1 MVKKLICLTCGENI
15 TMQMDLDKL
24 KISTDCKNAHHFRE
38 IPFNAYYNYLPNYNN
53 LNEDNISAKNKYV
66 FYCYLCHKNVDIK
79 HIEKHNGHDG
89 IKLSIKE
96 FLPKEKCI
104 EYYSSIKHKNFN
116 KELEKINQVIKDFN
130 EWKIMLDK
138 KFFIFIQFL
147 KHLYEIEKYFFDD
160 LLKNSDDEEIY
171 YNYESLINIKEIY
184 MINNS
189 IKNFRHDYSNI
200 NSNFNKMSYFFINK
214 ITDINEEENNM
225 TLKNIEP
232 YYKGNKCYFN
242 EEIKYKSEKN
252 DNIFPL
258 IKNLFQNCKSFVGY
272 DHRYFKEKES
282 DNFHYS
288 QDDQNL
294 HKFLLQVKNNIPN
307 ITHISNMRNKSYFSC
322 AAEKN
327 IIILK
332 NNESK
337 LEKINIINCC
347 NFRDKNNNM
356 LFSLELSNKK
366 LLGISDEYIKIFD
379 SFNSSINNIDEY
391 YKNYFISKN
400 IILLN
405 KIDDIIQ
412 ISPKLFCTYSQ
423 NISEIFFWDIKYMEV
438 VTKLGG
444 IRSLQNNSKYLHLL
458 DNSDLLITGEEYIYI
473 ISIFNLEIK
482 AKIKSDGL
490 ISSFC
495 LLPKNGILCGE
506 ILINYGPYSPF
517 NKENNEYNLVQ
528 YQINEKGIQKISEKK
543 KVHKDV
549 IRSLYYLGN
558 NIILSCSNNGELKI
572 WY

>member
-1 MVKKLICLTCGENI
+1 MLQKKIL
-15 TMQMDLDKL
+15 
-24 KISTDCKNAHHFRE
+24 
-38 IPFNAYYNYLPNYNN
+38 
-53 LNEDNISAKNKYV
+53 
-66 FYCYLCHKNVDIK
+66 
-79 HIEKHNGHDG
+79 
-89 IKLSIKE
+89 
-96 FLPKEKCI
+96 
-104 EYYSSIKHKNFN
+104 
-116 KELEKINQVIKDFN
+116 
-130 EWKIMLDK
+130 
-138 KFFIFIQFL
+138 
-147 KHLYEIEKYFFDD
+147 
-160 LLKNSDDEEIY
+160 
-171 YNYESLINIKEIY
+171 
-184 MINNS
+184 
-189 IKNFRHDYSNI
+189 
-200 NSNFNKMSYFFINK
+200 
-214 ITDINEEENNM
+214 
-225 TLKNIEP
+225 
-232 YYKGNKCYFN
+232 
-242 EEIKYKSEKN
+242 
-252 DNIFPL
+252 
-258 IKNLFQNCKSFVGY
+258 
-272 DHRYFKEKES
+272 
-282 DNFHYS
+282 
-288 QDDQNL
+288 
-294 HKFLLQVKNNIPN
+294 
-307 ITHISNMRNKSYFSC
+307 
-322 AAEKN
+322 
-327 IIILK
+327 ILK

-495 LLPKNGILCGE
+495 LLPKNGIICGE
-506 ILINYGPYSPF
+506 IVINYGPYSPF

-528 YQINEKGIQKISEKK
+528 YQINEKGIKNLVLNKIKNNK
-543 KVHKDV
+543 PPKN
-549 IRSLYYLGN
+549 N
-558 NIILSCSNNGELKI
+558 NIINK
-572 WY
+572 